1 MLIQI
6 EKSARKTY
14 GGNVRSSAPRFA
26 PGARH
31 KSSSQ
36 SLSILRDPV
45 LPFGKFAQAMFDVL
59 AVVSAFLL
67 VTVTGLGLAFVFFLA
82 LFCKF

>member
-6 EKSARKTY
+6 EKTSGPTVGAHRSAR
-14 GGNVRSSAPRFA
+14 SRFA

-45 LPFGKFAQAMFDVL
+45 LPFGKFAQAALDVL
-59 AVVSAFLL
+59 AVVSAFVL